1 MNYPCTGFEEGT
13 KKALNINDLSTV
25 VVSGDIANMVTTDTE
40 QEISGVK
47 TYAVDSLLLKSSTA
61 ESTKVF
67 KITVVDDG
75 TLDAV
80 EVVAE

>member
-1 MNYPCTGFEEGT
+1 MGYPCTGFIAGT
-13 KKALNINDLSTV
+13 KEALGLDDLSTIV
-25 VVSGDIANMVTTDTE
+25 VEEDLADYATTGTA
-40 QEISGVK
+40 QEIVGTK
-47 TYAVDSLLLKSSTA
+47 TYAVNALLLKSSTA

-80 EVVAE
+80 EVVEE